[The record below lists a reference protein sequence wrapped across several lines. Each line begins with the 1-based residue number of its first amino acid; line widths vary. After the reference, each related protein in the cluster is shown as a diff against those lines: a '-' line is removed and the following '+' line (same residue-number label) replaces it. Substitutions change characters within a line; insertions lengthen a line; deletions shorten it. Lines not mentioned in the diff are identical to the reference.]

1 MNREKK
7 SYWDCLVLGRWKK
20 SDMNS
25 RRKLDLGGKGKFFSG
40 MHWHCPKSNHCNPS
54 DLGFL
59 AGSGVKNSTAMQK
72 MQDMPRVRSQGCE
85 DPLEEG
91 MATHSSILALENPMD
106 RGVWQAT
113 VHRATQSQKQLKRM
127 STIPHIHETN
137 KNIHMIFSKVVKYLT
152 KLNIMMEI
160 FSKLLIEENIQSEK

>member
-1 MNREKK
+1 
-7 SYWDCLVLGRWKK
+7 
-20 SDMNS
+20 
-25 RRKLDLGGKGKFFSG
+25 
-40 MHWHCPKSNHCNPS
+40 
-54 DLGFL
+54 
-59 AGSGVKNSTAMQK
+59 MQK